1 CARSFSYG
9 SGYSWYFDIW

>member
-9 SGYSWYFDIW
+9 SGYSWYIDIW

>member
-9 SGYSWYFDIW
+9 SGYSWYSHIW

>member
-9 SGYSWYFDIW
+9 SGYSWYLDIW

>member
-1 CARSFSYG
+1 CATSFSYG